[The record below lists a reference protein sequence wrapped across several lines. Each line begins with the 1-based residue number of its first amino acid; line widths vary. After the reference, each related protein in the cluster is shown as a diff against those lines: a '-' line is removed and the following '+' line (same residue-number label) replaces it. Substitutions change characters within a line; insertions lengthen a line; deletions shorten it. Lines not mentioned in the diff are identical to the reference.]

1 MNSNIWMWGRE
12 SDNNLRPSFDWTD
25 IIEQVISRT
34 MGKQD
39 EFIKIITDS
48 VKTQKQDLRKMVETI
63 NRLNSVLTTMNGV
76 TISQMKRLCWKI
88 KMAPMLIWELSQKMK
103 MAPRVGFEPTNID
116 SQTNTQPFSYTGQ
129 MIDLCCEYLSVGCIW
144 LYVVIIFAN

>member
-1 MNSNIWMWGRE
+1 
-12 SDNNLRPSFDWTD
+12 
-25 IIEQVISRT
+25 

-39 EFIKIITDS
+39 KFIKIITDS

-88 KMAPMLIWELSQKMK
+88 KMAPMLI
-103 MAPRVGFEPTNID
+103 
-116 SQTNTQPFSYTGQ
+116 
-129 MIDLCCEYLSVGCIW
+129 
-144 LYVVIIFAN
+144 